1 MEQDRPVINSGIFA
15 TTFPCKFSHGY
26 ELVVEMA
33 AFTLS
38 FWLCVSF
45 VDISQRGGMQNSLP
59 PLGLVD
65 VSFQAKDRKREGPVP
80 SYIGAGLLTSVT
92 LLLPNEGVEF
102 MLCRVQTLVSA
113 FSHRGGGWAL
123 QTKGNR
129 EI

>member
-1 MEQDRPVINSGIFA
+1 
-15 TTFPCKFSHGY
+15 
-26 ELVVEMA
+26 MA

-65 VSFQAKDRKREGPVP
+65 IRFEAKDRKREGPVP

-102 MLCRVQTLVSA
+102 ILCRVHTLVSA
-113 FSHRGGGWAL
+113 FSHHIR
-123 QTKGNR
+123 TMRSNKGCENAR
-129 EI
+129 PGRIF